1 LLPGSSDGQPDPQWL
16 RAHVAWLRESYRRL
30 TGRDLIAPNT
40 AAADAPSLLD
50 CAGFA
55 VVSHGTEADP
65 VFNYANHCALDLFAT
80 NWAAFTRLPSR
91 FSAEEPN
98 RDSRAALLARVAQ
111 HGFAD
116 DYRGVRIGVD
126 GRRFMIEDAT
136 VWNVSNERG
145 EPAGQA
151 ARIGRWHFL

>member
-1 LLPGSSDGQPDPQWL
+1 MPPDSSERPSDLQWL
-16 RAHVAWLRESYRRL
+16 RTHVARLRASYRRL
-30 TGRDLIAPNT
+30 TGRDLIAPDT
-40 AAADAPSLLD
+40 AEADAPAILD

-65 VFNYANHCALDLFAT
+65 VFNYANRCALELFAT
-80 NWAAFTRLPSR
+80 NWTAFTRLPSR

-98 RDSRAALLARVAQ
+98 RDARAALLARVEQ

-116 DYRGVRIGVD
+116 DYRGVRIGFD
-126 GRRFMIEDAT
+126 GRRFVIEDAT
-136 VWNVSNERG
+136 VWTVSDERG

-151 ARIGRWHFL
+151 ARIGRWDFL